1 MRASQVLAPACAPGS
16 FLKHTQLHLRQLQEK
31 SREQQQPLYVAFY
44 DLTKAFDSVHR
55 ETLWSILVRYGC
67 PHKFVRIVR
76 LLHDGME
83 ASVLCDGEATPQF
96 PVQVGV
102 KQGCVIAPTLFT
114 LFMGA
119 VLQIAKP
126 HLTDGVGITYRL
138 AGKVLNL
145 RRLQSKNKVS
155 SSTIVELQYADDTA
169 VCSSTEAGLQR
180 TTDAFANAYRRLG
193 LTLNATKTEVLYQ
206 PARGYPSPS
215 DSQPK
220 IEADDSVL
228 KVVPSFRCLGSCVTN
243 NVSLDQE
250 IENRISSATASF
262 GKLRRRVFD
271 NRNLTAST
279 KTSVYRAVVLP
290 TLLYGSETWTL
301 YRHQIRQLEKFH
313 QR

>member
-1 MRASQVLAPACAPGS
+1 M
-16 FLKHTQLHLRQLQEK
+16 
-31 SREQQQPLYVAFY
+31 
-44 DLTKAFDSVHR
+44 
-55 ETLWSILVRYGC
+55 
-67 PHKFVRIVR
+67 
-76 LLHDGME
+76 
-83 ASVLCDGEATPQF
+83 
-96 PVQVGV
+96 QVGV

-119 VLQIAKP
+119 VLQIAKL

-155 SSTIVELQYADDTA
+155 SSTTVELQYTDDTA

-180 TTDAFANAYRRLG
+180 TTDAFANAYGRLG

-206 PARGYPSPS
+206 PARGYPSLS

-220 IEADDSVL
+220 VEADDSVL
-228 KVVPSFRCLGSCVTN
+228 RVVPSFRYLGSCVTN

-250 IENRISSATASF
+250 IENRISSAAASF
-262 GKLRRRVFD
+262 GKLCRRVFD
-271 NRNLTAST
+271 NRNLTVST

-290 TLLYGSETWTL
+290 TLLYGSGTWTL
-301 YRHQIRQLEKFH
+301 Y
-313 QR
+313 